1 MQRLSLGVVG
11 IIVIALGVIWTL
23 QGSDVLGG
31 STMSGH
37 AQWTLIGLALVVA
50 GLGLVGFAAI
60 RKGPHG

>member
-37 AQWTLIGLALVVA
+37 PQWTLIGLALVVA

-60 RKGPHG
+60 RKGPRG